1 MVDFILV
8 YIALVILNY
17 IAVSYM
23 IFVIF
28 KALEGKDERVFFE
41 RVVGKSPDDFT
52 AWLQLFIVLPFV
64 GVIISG
70 IFLYKYHSYLGQG
83 HSDYY
88 SLFLVFM
95 EQKI

>member
-1 MVDFILV
+1 MLEFIFV

-17 IAVSYM
+17 IAISYM
-23 IFVIF
+23 TFVIF

-52 AWLQLFIVLPFV
+52 AWLQLFIVLPFI

-70 IFLYKYHSYLGQG
+70 VFLYKYHSYLEQG
-83 HSDYY
+83 NSEYY
-88 SLFLVFM
+88 SLFLVFKR
-95 EQKI
+95 EK

>member
-1 MVDFILV
+1 MLGFIFV

-17 IAVSYM
+17 IAVGYM
-23 IFVIF
+23 TFVIF

-70 IFLYKYHSYLGQG
+70 IFLYKYHSYLEQG
-83 HSDYY
+83 YSSYY
-88 SLFLVFM
+88 SLFLVFNG
-95 EQKI
+95 EN

>member
-1 MVDFILV
+1 MIEIIVM

-23 IFVIF
+23 TFVIF
-28 KALEGKDERVFFE
+28 KALEGKNERAFFE
-41 RVVGKSPDDFT
+41 RVIGKSPDDFT

-70 IFLYKYHSYLGQG
+70 IFLYKYHSYLEQG
-83 HSDYY
+83 HSKYY
-88 SLFLVFM
+88 SLFLVFKK
-95 EQKI
+95 EN

>member
-1 MVDFILV
+1 MLEYIFI

-17 IAVSYM
+17 ISISYM
-23 IFVIF
+23 AFVIF
-28 KALEGKDERVFFE
+28 KALEGKDERMFFE

-70 IFLYKYHSYLGQG
+70 IFLYKYHSYLEQG
-83 HSDYY
+83 YSDYY

-95 EQKI
+95 REN

>member
-1 MVDFILV
+1 MLNFMFV

-17 IAVSYM
+17 IAVGYM
-23 IFVIF
+23 TYLIF

-41 RVVGKSPDDFT
+41 RVIGKSPYDFT

-83 HSDYY
+83 YSNYY
-88 SLFLVFM
+88 SLFLIFN
-95 EQKI
+95 EEN

>member
-1 MVDFILV
+1 MLEVILV
-8 YIALVILNY
+8 YIILVILNY
-17 IAVSYM
+17 ISISYM
-23 IFVIF
+23 SFIIF

-70 IFLYKYHSYLGQG
+70 IFLYKYHSYLEQG
-83 HSDYY
+83 YSNYY
-88 SLFLVFM
+88 SLFLVFKR
-95 EQKI
+95 EN

>member
-1 MVDFILV
+1 MLELIFV

-17 IAVSYM
+17 IAVGYM
-23 IFVIF
+23 TFVIF
-28 KALEGKDERVFFE
+28 KALEGKDERMFFE

-70 IFLYKYHSYLGQG
+70 IFLYKYHSYLEQG
-83 HSDYY
+83 YSDYY

-95 EQKI
+95 REN

>member
-1 MVDFILV
+1 MLGFIFV

-17 IAVSYM
+17 IAVGYM
-23 IFVIF
+23 TFVIF

-70 IFLYKYHSYLGQG
+70 VFLYKYHSHLQQG
-83 HSDYY
+83 YSAYY

-95 EQKI
+95 REN